1 MSFLLKDT
9 FHTTLAETVY
19 GDIIT
24 GRSNY
29 YYFIGQILP
38 WANEYTPSTPVTT
51 DMYEYD
57 TRNSILSVKKVNPTD
72 VSLVVPRRDWTLNTV
87 YDQYDGNYS
96 VDFPAQSGATSIKE
110 ATFYVMTGTYGVYK
124 CLDNS
129 NDGPSLYE
137 PTGSDYTPETYL
149 DGYVWKYLYTIP
161 PSLRNRFLTDDYLP
175 VQSAIYQ
182 QFYSSG
188 QIDTVI
194 IDNPGSGYLGNAAVT
209 LTVIGSALPFSN
221 TVGSVSIS
229 NAGNGYQ
236 RLANTTAITANTTGV
251 FTTTGA
257 VQPTVNATATLTFT
271 SNALSAITITNY
283 GAGYS
288 PESNTIAVFANT
300 TFVIATTGNS
310 QPTTNATGTVI
321 VSYTEA
327 GDILASNTA
336 VLRPVLNE
344 TGSFIDVIIDNKGRN
359 YSNAAIVITD
369 SRYQGTSLYKGVS
382 NVIITTPGAGYT
394 SAVIA
399 NTTSN
404 IFVSS
409 SATQPTSNAKVSLRF
424 ASNVLVGIDVI
435 SKGSGYTANTISNLT
450 FAIVTTGNSQ
460 PTVNAT
466 ASIYFANAAVLTP
479 VITGN
484 STHKGYI
491 DRIIIED
498 PGTAYS
504 ANNQTFI
511 SVLGDGTGAA
521 LTPFVNQS
529 GQIENIVI
537 ENKGTGY
544 TYTNL
549 IFTGDGAGANAYVDL
564 SVGDVTSEQGSVQL
578 AAINGAI
585 YGLRVHAGGD
595 GYTTAT
601 IVLDGDGSEFIGSA
615 NIVGNSIVS
624 VDILNPG
631 YGYNYAN
638 VIVLGPAGSGNAN
651 ISAIISP
658 YNGHGYD
665 PVNELFADSLMLFST
680 INNEKNQGIAI
691 TNDFR
696 QFGLI
701 KNIHQ
706 YDNPKHFSNING
718 SGCYLITL
726 DTLGTLE
733 SDTVLEFYIQNEFI
747 TVTKKFEIA
756 QTVPGTNQALI
767 LSKDSHVPMEDDIF
781 TDPLTD
787 TDYTV
792 VSIDKVPSIN
802 KFSGELLYIDN
813 RTSVSYSEDQLIK
826 FRTIIEL

>member
-19 GDIIT
+19 EDIIT
-24 GRSNY
+24 GRSAY
-29 YYFIGQILP
+29 YYFISQILP

-72 VSLVVPRRDWTLNTV
+72 VSLVVHRRDWTLNTV

-110 ATFYVMTGTYGVYK
+110 ATFYVMNGSYGVYK

-129 NDGPSLYE
+129 NDSPSLYE
-137 PTGSDYTPETYL
+137 PTGTDYTPETYL

-182 QFYSSG
+182 QFYSGG
-188 QIDTVI
+188 QIETVI

-209 LTVIGSALPFSN
+209 LTVNGSAIPGSN
-221 TVGSVSIS
+221 
-229 NAGNGYQ
+229 
-236 RLANTTAITANTTGV
+236 L
-251 FTTTGA
+251 
-257 VQPTVNATATLTFT
+257 
-271 SNALSAITITNY
+271 
-283 GAGYS
+283 
-288 PESNTIAVFANT
+288 
-300 TFVIATTGNS
+300 TGN
-310 QPTTNATGTVI
+310 A
-321 VSYTEA
+321 
-327 GDILASNTA
+327 A
-336 VLRPVLNE
+336 VVRPILNE
-344 TGSFIDVIIDNKGRN
+344 TGSFIDVVIDNKGRN
-359 YSNAAIVITD
+359 YSNATIVITD

-382 NVIITTPGAGYT
+382 NVIITNPGAGYT
-394 SAVIA
+394 AAVIA

-466 ASIYFANAAVLTP
+466 ANIYFANAAVLTP
-479 VITGN
+479 IITGN

-521 LTPFVNQS
+521 LTPLVSQS
-529 GQIENIVI
+529 GQIEDIVI

-549 IFTGDGAGANAYVDL
+549 IFTGDGVGANAYVDL
-564 SVGDVTSEQGSVQL
+564 SVGDVISEQGSVQL
-578 AAINGAI
+578 AAINGAV

-680 INNEKNQGIAI
+680 INNEKNQGITI
-691 TNDFR
+691 VNDFR

-706 YDNPKHFSNING
+706 YSNSKHFSNING

-733 SDTVLEFYIQNEFI
+733 NDTMLEHYMQNEFI

-756 QTVPGTNQALI
+756 QTVPGTNQVLI
-767 LSKDSHVPMEDDIF
+767 LSKDSHVPMEDDIL

-792 VSIDKVPSIN
+792 VSIDKLPNIN

-813 RTSVSYSEDQLIK
+813 RTSVSYSQDQLIK